1 MLPLEPMVLV
11 LSRIVILDSIKMEI
25 LVNLIH
31 EPVFRQSRIPG
42 TLLRLGMLLRI
53 LGMLVSLNVML
64 GTQKLGM
71 CVRRT
76 ILQPL
81 LSNLPGKWKVKQ
93 LLSPL
98 MELQTLME

>member
-1 MLPLEPMVLV
+1 
-11 LSRIVILDSIKMEI
+11 MEI
-25 LVNLIH
+25 LVNLTH
-31 EPVFRQSRIPG
+31 EPVFQQSQIPR

-64 GTQKLGM
+64 GPPKLGM
-71 CVRRT
+71 CVRRAMPE
-76 ILQPL
+76 PL
-81 LSNLPGKWKVKQ
+81 LSNLPGKWKVNK

>member
-31 EPVFRQSRIPG
+31 EPVFQQSQIPR

-53 LGMLVSLNVML
+53 LGMFVSLNVIL
-64 GTQKLGM
+64 GIQKLGM
-71 CVRRT
+71 CVRRMMPE
-76 ILQPL
+76 PL
-81 LSNLPGKWKVKQ
+81 LSNLPGKWKAKK